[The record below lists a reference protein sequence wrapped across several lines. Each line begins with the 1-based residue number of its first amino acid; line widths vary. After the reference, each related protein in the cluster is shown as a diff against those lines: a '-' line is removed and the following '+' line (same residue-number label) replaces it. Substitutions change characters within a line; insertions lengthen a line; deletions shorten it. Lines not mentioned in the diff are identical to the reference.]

1 MANPRTHALDNFRTS
16 LTALVILHHA
26 STPYGGAGPWPYT
39 SPRYYPSSSPALV
52 LFNVTNQT
60 FFMGSFFLVSAYFSS
75 IAAKKKTRAQF
86 LREKWRRLG
95 VPTLVFCLVRGGFV
109 RGILAGRL
117 KGEGWGVV
125 GREVWEGVKSVRG
138 VGGPVW
144 YCATLL
150 VFDAVFAGLLPGY
163 FARKEPLA
171 ANEKEISGTVSS
183 DIKTSASSVVT
194 RSATSITDSPEEPK
208 PFRTTHVLATL
219 GLISTSSFFIR
230 LYYPVGRAFWPLFLQ
245 LAYVSQYIVYY
256 TAGIYIHRSGRSLQN
271 AISSSTLRITGTI
284 TASIASLSLF
294 HIKSLLDTGMSFPE
308 IVPLVFGG
316 PNLLAFLYAFFN
328 EFAGLTLASILL
340 KAFYNPRLAFL
351 SKRWMV
357 GSVDVA
363 KYSYAAFLVH
373 SPVVLDLQCWFGK
386 KGWESVGAVASAVVV
401 GSLSI
406 VESWV
411 VGVVLKK
418 GVEWVGWRGYL

>member
-26 STPYGGAGPWPYT
+26 STPYGGAGSWPYT
-39 SPRYYPSSSPALV
+39 SSRYYPNSSPALV

-75 IAAKKKTRAQF
+75 IAAKKKTRSQF

-95 VPTLVFCLVRGGFV
+95 VPTVLFCLVKGGLV

-125 GREVWEGVKSVRG
+125 GREAWEGIKSVRG

-150 VFDAVFAGLLPGY
+150 VFDAVFAGVFPRY
-163 FARKEPLA
+163 FARTEPLLA
-171 ANEKEISGTVSS
+171 SEKADSG
-183 DIKTSASSVVT
+183 SASGDISTSVPSTKTPSEV
-194 RSATSITDSPEEPK
+194 DSTNAPEEPEA
-208 PFRTTHVLATL
+208 FRTAYVLATL
-219 GLISTSSFFIR
+219 GLISTSSFLIR

-271 AISSSTLRITGTI
+271 AISSSTLRIVGTI

-294 HIKSLLDTGMSFPE
+294 HINSLLDTGMSFRE
-308 IVPLVFGG
+308 IVPLIFGG

-328 EFAGLTLASILL
+328 EFAGLTLASLLL

-373 SPVVLDLQCWFGK
+373 GPVVIDLQCWFGK
-386 KGWESVGAVASAVVV
+386 MGWEGMGAVASAVVV
-401 GSLSI
+401 GALSV

>member
-95 VPTLVFCLVRGGFV
+95 VPTLVFCLVRGGFA

-138 VGGPVW
+138 VRGPVW

-150 VFDAVFAGLLPGY
+150 VFDAVFAGVLPGY
-163 FARKEPLA
+163 FARNGPLLA
-171 ANEKEISGTVSS
+171 SEKADSG
-183 DIKTSASSVVT
+183 SASSGVKT
-194 RSATSITDSPEEPK
+194 GAPSTKTPSQGDIANAPEEPQ

-219 GLISTSSFFIR
+219 GLVSTSSFLIR

-245 LAYVSQYIVYY
+245 LAYVSQYITYY
-256 TAGIYIHRSGRSLQN
+256 TAGIFIHRSGRSLQN
-271 AISSSTLRITGTI
+271 AISSSTLRIVGTM

-294 HIKSLLDTGMSFPE
+294 HIKSLLDTGMSFRE
-308 IVPLVFGG
+308 IVPLIFGG
-316 PNLLAFLYAFFN
+316 PNMLAFLYAFLN
-328 EFAGLTLASILL
+328 EFAGLTLASLLL

-351 SKRWMV
+351 SKRWMLCGFL
-357 GSVDVA
+357 GS
-363 KYSYAAFLVH
+363 FT
-373 SPVVLDLQCWFGK
+373 G
-386 KGWESVGAVASAVVV
+386 
-401 GSLSI
+401 GS
-406 VESWV
+406 
-411 VGVVLKK
+411 
-418 GVEWVGWRGYL
+418 

>member
-1 MANPRTHALDNFRTS
+1 MASPRTHALDNFRTS

-26 STPYGGAGPWPYT
+26 STPYGGAGSWSYT
-39 SPRYYPSSSPALV
+39 SPRYYPNSSPALV

-75 IAAKKKTRAQF
+75 IAAKKKTRTQF

-95 VPTLVFCLVRGGFV
+95 VPTLLFCLVKGGLV

-117 KGEGWGVV
+117 REEEWGVV

-150 VFDAVFAGLLPGY
+150 IFDAVFAGVLPGY
-163 FARKEPLA
+163 FARTEPLLA
-171 ANEKEISGTVSS
+171 SEKEGGLSTPKPSEEVAT
-183 DIKTSASSVVT
+183 KTSV
-194 RSATSITDSPEEPK
+194 EPK
-208 PFRTTHVLATL
+208 PFRTAHVLATL
-219 GLISTSSFFIR
+219 GLISTSSFIIR
-230 LYYPVGRAFWPLFLQ
+230 LYYPVGRAFWPLLLQ
-245 LAYVSQYIVYY
+245 LAYVSQYVTYY

-271 AISSSTLRITGTI
+271 AISTSTLRIVGTI

-294 HIKSLLDTGMSFPE
+294 HIKSLLNTGMSFRE
-308 IVPLVFGG
+308 IVPLIFGG
-316 PNLLAFLYAFFN
+316 PNQLAFLYAFFN
-328 EFAGLTLASILL
+328 EFAGLTLASLLL
-340 KAFYNPRLAFL
+340 KTFHNPRLAFL

-357 GSVDVA
+357 GTVDVA

-373 SPVVLDLQCWFGK
+373 APVVLDFQCWFGK
-386 KGWESVGAVASAVVV
+386 NGWEGMGAVASAVVV
-401 GSLSI
+401 GALSV

-411 VGVVLKK
+411 GGMVLKK
-418 GVEWVGWRGYL
+418 GIEWVGWRGYL